1 MVKSKNMIFYIIK
14 RILLMIPML
23 LLILTVTFI
32 LSTFISQPG
41 APLNN
46 LEGLVDPLY
55 IEAEKERMGFYDPW
69 YIKLA
74 KYFQNFFT
82 GNWGISYL
90 AAGGPGNELP
100 VTTLIAKI
108 FPKTIELV
116 IIPIIIIPILSVKLG
131 VTSAKNRNNFKDSIV
146 RGFMMIG
153 VCLPV
158 FWLASLI
165 QYFIGNTLFYFTYGA
180 LNIETMNSNSVSMS
194 YDPITGFRLIDSI
207 LLNDQAL
214 LQDTLIHLILPS
226 FCLIIV
232 SLAGITR
239 QTRASMLEVMQKDYI
254 RTARAK
260 GVSDKDVI
268 NKHTLRN
275 ALIPT
280 STAIVGTVAGLLTG
294 VMFIEL
300 VFNYTGMGWYMW
312 RAIFEG
318 NYNWYF
324 NFFNHHHTYGN
335 ISFRYSLYNY
345 RSEDNVYLTN
355 LEVYMKWNKI
365 HLTLKSM
372 KNYQKKK
379 K

>member
-318 NYNWYF
+318 DYVVIIGILIF
-324 NFFNHHHTYGN
+324 STIIILTGTLVSD
-335 ISFRYSLYNY
+335 ILYTIIDPRIMY
-345 RSEDNVYLTN
+345 T
-355 LEVYMKWNKI
+355 
-365 HLTLKSM
+365 
-372 KNYQKKK
+372 
-379 K
+379 